1 MLWCSWVKAATDR
14 SHIKEQLNISRSNAL
29 HKYLQFLCTERP
41 FEIRKQK
48 RTHPTEASGT
58 LSAMPD
64 PKESRQHH
72 RSKET
77 KSWLLRENQG
87 SWVRLPLPPAR
98 GRDQTASILQFNLCS
113 LNMGDWCLVGHPRA
127 SIKERKSCYRSMSF
141 WSRCWELGRTGC
153 SSTPLLAGQKQRG
166 EGGEEES
173 MTWVLSHC
181 PWGMMASPAM
191 PLVQQLECSV
201 PAGCTLVLKATGL
214 QWPLKVG
221 SIPLRKCLNMAGT
234 KDPRAA

>member
-1 MLWCSWVKAATDR
+1 MPYTSTCSFSVLSGHLR
-14 SHIKEQLNISRSNAL
+14 SGNRSGHIQQKHQAHSVPC
-29 HKYLQFLCTERP
+29 Q
-41 FEIRKQK
+41 IR
-48 RTHPTEASGT
+48 RRAGDTTEA
-58 LSAMPD
+58 
-64 PKESRQHH
+64 
-72 RSKET
+72 ET

-127 SIKERKSCYRSMSF
+127 SIKEHKSCYRSMSF
-141 WSRCWELGRTGC
+141 WRRCWELGRTGC

-191 PLVQQLECSV
+191 SLVQQLECSV

-234 KDPRAA
+234 KDPWAA

>member
-1 MLWCSWVKAATDR
+1 MPYTSTCSFSVLSGHLR
-14 SHIKEQLNISRSNAL
+14 SGNSSGHIQQKHQAHSVPC
-29 HKYLQFLCTERP
+29 Q
-41 FEIRKQK
+41 IR
-48 RTHPTEASGT
+48 RRAGDTTEA
-58 LSAMPD
+58 
-64 PKESRQHH
+64 
-72 RSKET
+72 ET

-127 SIKERKSCYRSMSF
+127 SIKEHKSCYRSMSF
-141 WSRCWELGRTGC
+141 WRRCWELGRTGC

-221 SIPLRKCLNMAGT
+221 
-234 KDPRAA
+234 